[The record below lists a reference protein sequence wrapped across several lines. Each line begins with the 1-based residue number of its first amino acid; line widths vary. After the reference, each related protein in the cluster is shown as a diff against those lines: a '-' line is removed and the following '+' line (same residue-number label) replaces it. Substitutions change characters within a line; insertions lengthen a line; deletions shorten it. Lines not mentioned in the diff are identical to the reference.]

1 MSSGMS
7 ALTSSFSKLYWSNWF
22 ARFGDLAMRVRGA
35 HGLVADQ
42 SANDAG
48 YDSTQQRF
56 LFGRAVT
63 IFAGSSEIQR
73 NILGESVLGLP
84 REPR

>member
-1 MSSGMS
+1 VP
-7 ALTSSFSKLYWSNWF
+7 F
-22 ARFGDLAMRVRGA
+22 D
-35 HGLVADQ
+35 GL
-42 SANDAG
+42 
-48 YDSTQQRF
+48 QQLF

-84 REPR
+84 REPKPKDERR

>member
-1 MSSGMS
+1 M
-7 ALTSSFSKLYWSNWF
+7 K
-22 ARFGDLAMRVRGA
+22 VRGA
-35 HGLVADQ
+35 SALVVEPTNDGGHEDGLVAD
-42 SANDAG
+42 G
-48 YDSTQQRF
+48 LQQLF

-84 REPR
+84 REAR

>member
-1 MSSGMS
+1 MAGT
-7 ALTSSFSKLYWSNWF
+7 LL
-22 ARFGDLAMRVRGA
+22 RFGELAMRVRGTSALVSGDDGLAFDA
-35 HGLVADQ
+35 H
-42 SANDAG
+42 
-48 YDSTQQRF
+48 QQQF